1 MISADLGVAAAAL
14 PQSQQQMY
22 QFQPVAADRGQAAG
36 DQARFDSQFMMA
48 DREVGRDLKLSN
60 ANGPRV
66 GDGLLRD
73 FSRFSG
79 MMQSLEPKRDIRSA
93 SLRAPRGDGRTG
105 DRRMGDGA
113 AAMAPNPASQSP
125 GVDKAIAD
133 YRRAAEYAAYLSAM
147 AVAVQSGVSGL
158 KRLQQG

>member
-1 MISADLGVAAAAL
+1 MISADISIAASAL
-14 PQSQQQMY
+14 PQSQPQMY
-22 QFQPVAADRGQAAG
+22 QPQPAPADRGHAAG
-36 DQARFDSQFMMA
+36 DQSRFDSQFMTVDHEM
-48 DREVGRDLKLSN
+48 GRDLKLSN

-79 MMQSLEPKRDIRSA
+79 MMQSLEQKRDIRAS
-93 SLRAPRGDGRTG
+93 SLRASPNRERV
-105 DRRMGDGA
+105 GDGA
-113 AAMAPNPASQSP
+113 VSENPASAGQSP
-125 GVDKAIAD
+125 GIENAIAD

-147 AVAVQSGVSGL
+147 AVIVQNSVSGL